1 MIKQLIQTK
10 TKVLSS
16 NTVIDCGSGDV
27 AIGMADV
34 KGTPNVLITFSDI
47 PQQEVGSSVKIKML
61 SVRRL

>member
-47 PQQEVGSSVKIKML
+47 PHK
-61 SVRRL
+61 RW

>member
-16 NTVIDCGSGDV
+16 NTVIDCGNGDV

-34 KGTPNVLITFSDI
+34 NAKCTYYIF
-47 PQQEVGSSVKIKML
+47 
-61 SVRRL
+61 